1 MATNTRQ
8 GKEHKLWLSLMIFGT
23 ALLGGCVDMPVR
35 DDPKYAPTYPAAP
48 LPSAQNTGSIYQS
61 GYDIALFQDNK
72 ARHVGDILTVVLVE
86 KTAASKKASTDTK
99 KDTKLNIG
107 TPIVFGA
114 PVTLGGK
121 DVLGASAASSNSF
134 AGAGDSSQSNSLSG
148 DISVTVAEVLPNGNL
163 LVRGEKRLTLNQG
176 DEFVQISGI
185 VRPVDIHADNSVQS
199 TQLADARIGYSGHG
213 AVHDANREGWLA
225 RFFNSGFW
233 PF

>member
-1 MATNTRQ
+1 MTTNTGSGPQ
-8 GKEHKLWLSLMIFGT
+8 QIQWLSALVLAT
-23 ALLGGCVDMPVR
+23 TLLGGCVDMPVR

-48 LPSAQNTGSIYQS
+48 PPASQNNGSIYQS

-72 ARHVGDILTVVLVE
+72 ARHVGDVLTVVLVE
-86 KTAASKKASTDTK
+86 KTAASKTASTDTK
-99 KDTKLNIG
+99 KATKVNVG
-107 TPIVFGA
+107 TPTVFGT

-121 DVLGASAASSNSF
+121 DVLAASAASSNTF

-176 DEFVQISGI
+176 EEFVQISGI
-185 VRPVDIHADNSVQS
+185 VRPVDIHSDNTVQS
-199 TQLADARIGYSGHG
+199 TQLADARIGYSGRG
-213 AVHDANREGWLA
+213 AVHDANRMGWLA